1 MSTAYILGAGASR
14 HAGYPLASTMGTEM
28 LSWMSSHEEYQG
40 TADFIRKEFGELPN
54 IEDVITELDARID
67 RLDRSQ
73 NPDAR
78 KEHSLFAYNRGEL
91 RKALPIWFR
100 EIHQNPAT
108 AYARFA
114 EMVVQP
120 GDVIIT
126 FNYDDSLERELKRVG
141 KWDIRQGYGFQ
152 VGTEAQPTQVRMLKL
167 HGSINWLVS
176 IFGGIT
182 PGTTAVVHN
191 GSLGHSPCIAT
202 NDLAFLGYGDML
214 GNFPG
219 GAAFYSL
226 VLPGRTKE
234 FYYHTSFGREHEE
247 FFTSLWSQ
255 AGTALRR
262 ADRLVLCGYSLLPV
276 DQRAC
281 DLLLGTPRKDIE
293 VVVVSG
299 TQSQRIA
306 GDFRAANFQNVT
318 CYENGYFENWVRE
331 VASSV

>member
-1 MSTAYILGAGASR
+1 
-14 HAGYPLASTMGTEM
+14 
-28 LSWMSSHEEYQG
+28 MSSHEGFQG
-40 TADFIRKEFGELPN
+40 AADFIRQTFGELPN

-67 RLDRSQ
+67 LLGDSQKLEDRLERSLLG
-73 NPDAR
+73 N
-78 KEHSLFAYNRGEL
+78 NRGKVCE
-91 RKALPIWFR
+91 ALPIWFR
-100 EIHQNPAT
+100 EIHQNPAR
-108 AYARFA
+108 AYAQFA
-114 EMVVQP
+114 KTVVQP

-126 FNYDDSLERELKRVG
+126 FNYDDSLEHELKRVG
-141 KWDIRQGYGFQ
+141 KWDIWQGYGFE
-152 VGTEAQPTQVRMLKL
+152 VGSFGQPSPVPILKL
-167 HGSINWLVS
+167 HGSVNWMVS
-176 IFGGIT
+176 LFGGVILG
-182 PGTTAVVHN
+182 PTALGPN
-191 GSLGHSPCIAT
+191 GSLGQSPCIAT
-202 NDLAFLGYGDML
+202 NDLAFLGYDDMR

-255 AGTALRR
+255 AATALRR

-281 DLLLGTPRKDIE
+281 DLLLGTPRKDAE

-299 TQSQRIA
+299 TQGHRIV
-306 GDFRAANFQNVT
+306 GDFRAANFQDVT